1 MSTREKLFSV
11 TAEDLDWEFF
21 RAGGN
26 GGQKQN
32 KTSSACRCKH
42 APSGAVGESREHRTQ
57 TANRRAAFGRMA
69 RSSEF
74 QAWVRRTALGL
85 PSIEAKVEEMMRDE
99 NLRIEYLGGADQP
112 MEQVGR

>member
-1 MSTREKLFSV
+1 VSRGEKLFSV
-11 TAEDLDWEFF
+11 TAADLDWEFF
-21 RAGGN
+21 RAGGK

-69 RSSEF
+69 RSAEF
-74 QAWVRRTALGL
+74 QAWLRRMALGL
-85 PSIEAKVEEMMRDE
+85 PSVEAAVEESMREE
-99 NLRIEYLGGADQP
+99 NLLIEYGTA
-112 MEQVGR
+112 ERES